1 MLARNQKSSKQY
13 WERSHIG
20 LFQLMSANFKLGSLV
35 FRHFICCAFNG
46 SDLLLSY
53 LTVGR

>member
-13 WERSHIG
+13 RERSHIG